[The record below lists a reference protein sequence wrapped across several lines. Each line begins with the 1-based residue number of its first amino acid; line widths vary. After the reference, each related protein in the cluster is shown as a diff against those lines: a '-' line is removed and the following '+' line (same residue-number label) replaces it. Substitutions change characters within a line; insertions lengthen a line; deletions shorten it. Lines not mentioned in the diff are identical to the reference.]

1 MDFGTSRTAAFAVA
15 AVALAA
21 CTPARPGP
29 PGAADMGVRSFF
41 GAQHLCSLG
50 VSPPVEFDDVPA
62 GTARYRLRFVNISVL
77 VAPPR
82 DFEVA
87 AGGDAIAEGAI
98 DGWRGP
104 CPGEFQ
110 SFSYRLEAVAVA
122 ADGKP
127 LAYGQTTL
135 TAVSTTRLTDA
146 PPGERPRMPERRPPR
161 QSP

>member
-1 MDFGTSRTAAFAVA
+1 MELGTIRAAAILAA

-29 PGAADMGVRSFF
+29 PGAAAMGVRSFF

-50 VSPPVEFDDVPA
+50 VSPPVEFDGVPA
-62 GTARYRLRFVNISVL
+62 GTARYRLRFLNVGVL

-82 DFEVA
+82 DFE
-87 AGGDAIAEGAI
+87 IPAEGSAI
-98 DGWRGP
+98 PEGAFADWRGP

-110 SFSYRLEAVAVA
+110 TFTYRLEAVALDA
-122 ADGKP
+122 GGRP
-127 LAYGQTTL
+127 LAYGQTSL
-135 TAVSTTRLTDA
+135 VAMSTTRLTNA
-146 PPGERPRMPERRPPR
+146 PPAERPRMPGR